1 MAKEYVPIF
10 FEWLDTTQDL
20 TAEEKGNLIDA
31 VVSYASGAEYEHL
44 LIGQARVAFRFMKG
58 QIDRNAKISEVRSA
72 AGSNKQDQDES
83 NDNKQDQKLSNEN
96 KNNQTVTK
104 FPKEKDKEK
113 EEEKEKDKKS
123 FIDDDNARAIQD
135 DQNRVLDAAEDAGF
149 QKSNSV
155 RARLLQLFAT
165 HGREKMLTGIDSC
178 VKHGATNLAYL
189 EAVLKGEPKK
199 QKPRVSAQDYSQ
211 RDYATDPDYK
221 AWEERQR
228 RELEERIAAMDREK
242 ESSA

>member
-1 MAKEYVPIF
+1 M
-10 FEWLDTTQDL
+10 
-20 TAEEKGNLIDA
+20 
-31 VVSYASGAEYEHL
+31 
-44 LIGQARVAFRFMKG
+44 
-58 QIDRNAKISEVRSA
+58 
-72 AGSNKQDQDES
+72 
-83 NDNKQDQKLSNEN
+83 
-96 KNNQTVTK
+96 
-104 FPKEKDKEK
+104 
-113 EEEKEKDKKS
+113 
-123 FIDDDNARAIQD
+123 
-135 DQNRVLDAAEDAGF
+135 LDAAEDAGF

-211 RDYATDPDYK
+211 RDYATDPDFK